1 LQAGGNAFDAV
12 VTMAAVIA
20 VVEPSSNHVGGD
32 VFSIHRAAGQD
43 GLRAL
48 NASGPAPAA
57 ADPDAFS
64 GGIPQV
70 GLRSASVPGAVSAW
84 DTLATNHCRFDL
96 VRLLQ
101 PAIDFAERGF
111 PISHALS
118 RAITDSREKLSASAT
133 GLALFYPGG
142 EPLRPGAILVQ
153 TDLASTLRTI
163 ATGGA
168 EAFYQG
174 DFAQKL
180 DAWSRDHDAWMTA
193 ADLAAY
199 RCDVGEPIYTNYRG
213 YQIVGQPPVSQGY
226 VLLSQLNIA
235 AGFDFAAT
243 GFGAADTVHT
253 MIEAKKL
260 AFADRHGFLGDP
272 AHVDYDM
279 ARLLSEEFA
288 ARRRAAIDPA
298 HAANEPLPGNL
309 HEGSDTTVMAAV
321 DADGNAIT
329 YIQSLFEGFGC
340 GVIPDGTGVFLNN
353 RMTGFSLDPAAP
365 NFLQPGKRTMH
376 TLNTYMVLRD
386 GRPYLLGGTPG
397 GHYQVQTNFQLI
409 SNVLDHGMNV
419 QQAVEAPR
427 WGHDELTGVAGLET
441 RFDSALAGHLS
452 DRGHVITSYGAWG
465 NPSRAHLIAIDPDNG
480 SFTAGSD
487 PRWHGQAIGY

>member
-1 LQAGGNAFDAV
+1 MQAGGNAFDAV

-20 VVEPSSNHVGGD
+20 VVEPSSNHLGGD
-32 VFSIHRAAGQD
+32 AFSIYQAAGQD
-43 GLRAL
+43 GLHAL

-64 GGIPQV
+64 GGIPQI
-70 GLRSASVPGAVSAW
+70 GLRSASVHGAVSAW

-96 VRLLQ
+96 ARLLQ
-101 PAIDFAERGF
+101 PAIDFAESGF

-118 RAITDSREKLSASAT
+118 RAITDSHEKLSASAT

-153 TDLASTLRTI
+153 TDLASTLRAI

-168 EAFYQG
+168 DAFYQG

-199 RCDVGEPIYTNYRG
+199 RCEVGEPIYTNYRG
-213 YQIVGQPPVSQGY
+213 YQIAGQPPVSQGY

-235 AGFDFAAT
+235 AGFDFADT
-243 GFGAADTVHT
+243 GFGSPNTVHT

-272 AHVDYDM
+272 DHFDYDM
-279 ARLLSEEFA
+279 PRLLSEEFA
-288 ARRRAAIDPA
+288 THRRAAIDPA
-298 HAANEPLPGNL
+298 HAANEPPPGSLND
-309 HEGSDTTVMAAV
+309 GSDTTVIAAV
-321 DADGNAIT
+321 DAGGNAIT

-340 GVIPDGTGVFLNN
+340 GVIPDGTGVLLNN
-353 RMTGFSLDPAAP
+353 RMTGFSLDPVAP
-365 NFLQPGKRTMH
+365 NFLQPDKRTMH

-386 GRPYLLGGTPG
+386 GRLYLLGGTPG

-409 SNVLDHGMNV
+409 SNVLDHGMHV

-427 WGHDELTGVAGLET
+427 WGHDELTGVTGLET
-441 RFDSALAGHLS
+441 RFPASLNLELRG
-452 DRGHVITSYGAWG
+452 RGHVAVSDGPWG

-480 SFTAGSD
+480 SFMAGSD

>member
-1 LQAGGNAFDAV
+1 MQAGGNAFDAI

-32 VFSIHRAAGQD
+32 AFSIYQSAGHDHLQ
-43 GLRAL
+43 AL
-48 NASGPAPAA
+48 NASGPAPTA

-64 GGIPQV
+64 GRIPQI

-84 DTLATNHCRFDL
+84 DTLAKGHCHFDL
-96 VRLLQ
+96 PRLLQ
-101 PAIDFAERGF
+101 PAIDYAERGF
-111 PISHALS
+111 PISYALS
-118 RAITDSREKLSASAT
+118 SAIANSHEKLSASTT

-142 EPLRPGAILVQ
+142 EPLRAGAILVQ
-153 TDLASTLRTI
+153 TDLASTLRSI

-168 EAFYQG
+168 DAFYQG
-174 DFAQKL
+174 EFAQKL
-180 DAWSRDHDAWMTA
+180 DTWSYEHDAWMTA
-193 ADLAAY
+193 TDLAAY
-199 RCDVGEPIYTNYRG
+199 RCDVGEPIYTTYRG
-213 YQIVGQPPVSQGY
+213 YQIAGQPPVSQGY

-253 MIEAKKL
+253 MLEAKKL

-272 AHVDYDM
+272 NHVNYDM
-279 ARLLSEEFA
+279 PRLLSEEFA
-288 ARRRAAIDPA
+288 ARRRAAIDPG
-298 HAANEPLPGNL
+298 HAVNDPPPGRLN
-309 HEGSDTTVMAAV
+309 EGSDTTVIAAV

-340 GVIPDGTGVFLNN
+340 GVIPDGTGVLLNN
-353 RMTGFSLDPAAP
+353 RMTGFSLDPSAP
-365 NFLQPGKRTMH
+365 NFLRPGKRTMH

-409 SNVLDHGMNV
+409 SNVIDHGMHV
-419 QQAVEAPR
+419 QKAVEAPR

-441 RFDSALAGHLS
+441 RLNSALAGHLR

-480 SFTAGSD
+480 SFMAGSD